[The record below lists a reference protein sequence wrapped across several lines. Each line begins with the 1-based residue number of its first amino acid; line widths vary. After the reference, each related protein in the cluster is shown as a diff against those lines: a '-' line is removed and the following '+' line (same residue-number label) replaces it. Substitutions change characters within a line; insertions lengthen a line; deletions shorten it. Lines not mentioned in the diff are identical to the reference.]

1 MKNKILNQNNTK
13 KQPNA
18 APAVENSTNYA
29 QLNVLR
35 GKNAVCIIS
44 HVNPDVDALASSVV
58 FARFLKQFFKIKQVD
73 LFADF
78 KTLPQN
84 YDVLTKNVKLNPKIK
99 KYQACIMLDAPNAS
113 RLGCF
118 EQVYEN
124 GALKISIDHHNTNLK
139 NADINIVETVSS
151 TCEIVYSIL
160 KSFNFCMEKEDLSL
174 IYAGIITDTNNFSVG
189 AMNARTFKIVAE
201 IVDKIDQ
208 KAIYNQYFSNN
219 SLKNMQVLA
228 LAIQNIKVFNDGKII
243 FTHISKQCAER
254 LNIHQQDYE
263 GVINRIATI
272 SKNVFVCFVYP
283 KNGCYY
289 VSMRAKQGFDVATI
303 AKANNGGG
311 HVGAAAFDSKKSIN
325 SIKNLVLSQ
334 FLKQI

>member
-1 MKNKILNQNNTK
+1 
-13 KQPNA
+13 
-18 APAVENSTNYA
+18 
-29 QLNVLR
+29 
-35 GKNAVCIIS
+35 
-44 HVNPDVDALASSVV
+44 
-58 FARFLKQFFKIKQVD
+58 
-73 LFADF
+73 
-78 KTLPQN
+78 
-84 YDVLTKNVKLNPKIK
+84 
-99 KYQACIMLDAPNAS
+99 
-113 RLGCF
+113 
-118 EQVYEN
+118 
-124 GALKISIDHHNTNLK
+124 
-139 NADINIVETVSS
+139 
-151 TCEIVYSIL
+151 
-160 KSFNFCMEKEDLSL
+160 MEKEDLSL
-174 IYAGIITDTNNFSVG
+174 IYVGIITDTNNFSVS

-254 LNIHQQDYE
+254 LNIQQQDYE